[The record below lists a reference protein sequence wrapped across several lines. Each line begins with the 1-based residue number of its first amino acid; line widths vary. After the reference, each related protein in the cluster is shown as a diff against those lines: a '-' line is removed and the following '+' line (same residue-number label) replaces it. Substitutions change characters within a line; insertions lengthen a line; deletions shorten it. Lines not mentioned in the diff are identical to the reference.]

1 MKILTFKFFI
11 ILLYL
16 LSSSASYAIQE
27 PSLKNLFIHKNQKKL
42 ENVKFKNTYNETI
55 SLNSFRNSLV
65 LVNFWATWCAP
76 CREEMPSLN
85 ALQKNENFKNL
96 KIIPINVGKESLEKS
111 KDFFNE
117 LNINNLEIYYD
128 MDIKLAKQFLLRGL
142 PTTVFINKNGDEFA
156 RVIGSI
162 NFEDEKLIQ
171 WLKNF
176 D

>member
-1 MKILTFKFFI
+1 
-11 ILLYL
+11 
-16 LSSSASYAIQE
+16 
-27 PSLKNLFIHKNQKKL
+27 
-42 ENVKFKNTYNETI
+42 
-55 SLNSFRNSLV
+55 
-65 LVNFWATWCAP
+65 
-76 CREEMPSLN
+76 
-85 ALQKNENFKNL
+85 
-96 KIIPINVGKESLEKS
+96 
-111 KDFFNE
+111 
-117 LNINNLEIYYD
+117 

>member
-1 MKILTFKFFI
+1 
-11 ILLYL
+11 
-16 LSSSASYAIQE
+16 
-27 PSLKNLFIHKNQKKL
+27 
-42 ENVKFKNTYNETI
+42 
-55 SLNSFRNSLV
+55 
-65 LVNFWATWCAP
+65 
-76 CREEMPSLN
+76 MPSLN
-85 ALQKNENFKNL
+85 AFQKNENYKNL

>member
-1 MKILTFKFFI
+1 
-11 ILLYL
+11 
-16 LSSSASYAIQE
+16 
-27 PSLKNLFIHKNQKKL
+27 
-42 ENVKFKNTYNETI
+42 
-55 SLNSFRNSLV
+55 
-65 LVNFWATWCAP
+65 
-76 CREEMPSLN
+76 MPSLN